1 MTFLEYEKHAF
12 YASANTHSREIS
24 QNAKAGALVE
34 VLRLKLNLQ
43 AKP

>member
-24 QNAKAGALVE
+24 QNAKAECLVE
-34 VLRLKLNLQ
+34 ATGFELNL
-43 AKP
+43 KP